1 MRRPLLIIFI
11 VLLMISFIYTN
22 LNTNSEYYYN
32 EEVSIVGTVKY
43 KKEKDKYDE
52 YTIGNFLVR
61 DYTKTKDIR
70 IGRKIKL
77 NGKLKDLN
85 NMSYDNFNYGK
96 YLRSIGYEGLIY
108 IENYKV
114 LGNNKIYEALYNIKY
129 YISSTLRYLYKT
141 NSDFLNSVMLGQ
153 KEDLSQDENLMF
165 STTGTSHII
174 AISGLHTGILSALI
188 IFIIGRIN
196 KVYKLILL
204 SIVMLLYSIMVG
216 NSPSILR
223 SIMFMIILYL
233 GFFLERKDDKISTLS
248 FIGILLVVNNPY
260 IIYNISFQL
269 SFLATLSIIYF
280 YGFINNKLKVKLI
293 SLTLA
298 SNILTIPIIYYNF
311 KGIPL
316 ISVLSNMV
324 IIPFIAIII
333 YLAILSLI
341 LFKINI
347 HIAKIIASINKFI
360 LDTIYILLDKFS
372 NLEFAYI
379 TIEEP
384 KLYYVIIYYIIVFS
398 YMIYKEVKTIKEQ
411 KNELQGYYQ

>member
-1 MRRPLLIIFI
+1 
-11 VLLMISFIYTN
+11 
-22 LNTNSEYYYN
+22 
-32 EEVSIVGTVKY
+32 
-43 KKEKDKYDE
+43 
-52 YTIGNFLVR
+52 
-61 DYTKTKDIR
+61 
-70 IGRKIKL
+70 
-77 NGKLKDLN
+77 
-85 NMSYDNFNYGK
+85 
-96 YLRSIGYEGLIY
+96 
-108 IENYKV
+108 
-114 LGNNKIYEALYNIKY
+114 
-129 YISSTLRYLYKT
+129 
-141 NSDFLNSVMLGQ
+141 MLGQ

-280 YGFINNKLKVKLI
+280 YGFINNKLKVKII

-298 SNILTIPIIYYNF
+298 SNILTIPMIYYNF
-311 KGIPL
+311 KGVPL
-316 ISVLSNMV
+316 LSVFSN
-324 IIPFIAIII
+324 IIIVPFIGIII
-333 YLAILSLI
+333 YLSVSSLI

-347 HIAKIIASINKFI
+347 HIAKIVANINKVI
-360 LDTIYILLDKFS
+360 LEIIYVLLEKISD
-372 NLEFAYI
+372 LEFAYI
-379 TIEEP
+379 IIEEP
-384 KLYYVIIYYIIVFS
+384 KLNYVILYYIVVFS
-398 YMIYKEVKTIKEQ
+398 YMIYKEMKTIKEQ
-411 KNELQGYYQ
+411 SNELQGYYQ